1 MRRTI
6 FIFLLLIG
14 VISCGKNDNN
24 ADTSNPLIGIWQ
36 LEEEIEQGKV
46 VGKSQPCFYLRTLTC
61 SENTVTRHSYSS
73 SCELNTVVFN
83 YKFKNNTIEVVN
95 EKGETIKAMNFT
107 LEGNK
112 LTFNNTVKGK
122 DGSDVILISV
132 YRKVDK
138 LPIP

>member
-1 MRRTI
+1 MN
-6 FIFLLLIG
+6 G
-14 VISCGKNDNN
+14 SCKD
-24 ADTSNPLIGIWQ
+24 L
-36 LEEEIEQGKV
+36 
-46 VGKSQPCFYLRTLTC
+46 C
-61 SENTVTRHSYSS
+61 
-73 SCELNTVVFN
+73 
-83 YKFKNNTIEVVN
+83 KFKNNTIEVVN
-95 EKGETIKAMNFT
+95 EKGEAIEAMNFT

>member
-1 MRRTI
+1 MN
-6 FIFLLLIG
+6 G
-14 VISCGKNDNN
+14 SCKG
-24 ADTSNPLIGIWQ
+24 L
-36 LEEEIEQGKV
+36 
-46 VGKSQPCFYLRTLTC
+46 
-61 SENTVTRHSYSS
+61 
-73 SCELNTVVFN
+73 
-83 YKFKNNTIEVVN
+83 YKFKNNTIGVVN
-95 EKGETIKAMNFT
+95 EKGETINAMNFT

>member
-1 MRRTI
+1 MN
-6 FIFLLLIG
+6 G
-14 VISCGKNDNN
+14 SCKG
-24 ADTSNPLIGIWQ
+24 S
-36 LEEEIEQGKV
+36 
-46 VGKSQPCFYLRTLTC
+46 
-61 SENTVTRHSYSS
+61 
-73 SCELNTVVFN
+73 

>member
-1 MRRTI
+1 MN
-6 FIFLLLIG
+6 G
-14 VISCGKNDNN
+14 SCKG
-24 ADTSNPLIGIWQ
+24 L
-36 LEEEIEQGKV
+36 
-46 VGKSQPCFYLRTLTC
+46 
-61 SENTVTRHSYSS
+61 
-73 SCELNTVVFN
+73 

>member
-24 ADTSNPLIGIWQ
+24 TDTPNPFIGIWQ
-36 LEEEIEQGKV
+36 LEEEMEQGKV
-46 VGKSQPCFYLRTLTC
+46 VGKSQPCFYLRTLTF
-61 SENTVTRHSYSS
+61 SENTVIRRSYSS
-73 SCELNTVVFN
+73 DCELNTVVFN

-95 EKGETIKAMNFT
+95 EKAETIGAMNFT

>member
-1 MRRTI
+1 MN
-6 FIFLLLIG
+6 G
-14 VISCGKNDNN
+14 SCKG
-24 ADTSNPLIGIWQ
+24 L
-36 LEEEIEQGKV
+36 
-46 VGKSQPCFYLRTLTC
+46 
-61 SENTVTRHSYSS
+61 
-73 SCELNTVVFN
+73 

-95 EKGETIKAMNFT
+95 EKGETIGAMNFT